1 MSVIV
6 DFSQVFI
13 ANLHA
18 QLGKHLNAKIEPDLL
33 RHMALNSLR
42 AYKMQFSHEYGDIV
56 IATDGKKSWR
66 KDVFPFYKAHR
77 REIRK
82 KSEIDWNTVF
92 NTLADI
98 RVELEEHFPYRVIWQ
113 EDAEADDIIG
123 ALCQEYGTQ
132 VNSEGSDKILL
143 ISGDKDFIQLQR
155 YANVS
160 QYDPIRKRWLTHN
173 DPEKYLIEHIISGDT
188 GDGIPNILS
197 ADDSFVNKIRQ
208 KPITAKKKSD
218 LYDVISNMKLD
229 DTIKANY
236 YRNKQ
241 LIDLKET
248 PADIRKSILDKYDN
262 QAGKDRSK
270 IFNYLIKYKL
280 KNLTE
285 FVSDF

>member
-13 ANLHA
+13 ANLYA
-18 QLGKHLNAKIEPDLL
+18 QLGKHLNASVNAGTL

-132 VNSEGSDKILL
+132 VNSEGSNKILL

>member
-1 MSVIV
+1 MAIII

-18 QLGKHLNAKIEPDLL
+18 QLGKHLNAKIDPDLL
-33 RHMALNSLR
+33 RHMALNSIR
-42 AYKMQFSHEYGDIV
+42 AYKMQFSNEYGDIV

-77 REIRK
+77 KEVRK

-92 NTLADI
+92 STLADI
-98 RVELEEHFPYRVIWQ
+98 RMELEEHFPYRVIWQ

-123 ALCQEYGTQ
+123 ALCQKYGTLA
-132 VNSEGSDKILL
+132 NSEDSEKILL

-173 DPEKYLIEHIISGDT
+173 DPEKYLIEHIITGDA

-197 ADDSFVNKIRQ
+197 VDDSFVNKIRQ

-218 LYDVISNMKLD
+218 LYDVIFNMRLD
-229 DTIKANY
+229 HSIKANY
-236 YRNKQ
+236 MRNKI
-241 LIDLKET
+241 LIDLNET
-248 PADIRKSILDKYDN
+248 PSDIRKSILDKYDN

-270 IFNYLIKYKL
+270 IFNYLVKYRL

-285 FVSDF
+285 HVGDF